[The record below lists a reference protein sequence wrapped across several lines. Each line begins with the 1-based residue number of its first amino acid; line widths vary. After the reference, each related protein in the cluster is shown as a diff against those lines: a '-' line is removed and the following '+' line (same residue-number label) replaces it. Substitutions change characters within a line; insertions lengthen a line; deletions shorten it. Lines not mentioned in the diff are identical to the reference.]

1 MNCYVLAGGRSSRM
15 GAPKATLPF
24 AGSTFLRR
32 VVDAAEAVFDRVI
45 VVERPSPPAPLPA
58 GAGRGGPLAREIPLP
73 ASGERVAEGRVRG
86 IETIFE
92 DPHADEAPVFG
103 VQRALADA
111 GGKCFIL
118 AVDYPLITS
127 VLLSDLAARFE
138 ASNAAMLVPWSD
150 GHPHVL
156 CAGYSPVLLPVIEAR
171 ISRRQYDLRG
181 LAAGAESVPCE
192 GPELMNV
199 NTPEELEEAERLY
212 ERQRILA
219 SR

>member
-1 MNCYVLAGGRSSRM
+1 VLAGGRSSRM

-24 AGSTFLRR
+24 AGSTFLGR

-45 VVERPSPPAPLPA
+45 VVERPGAAPH
-58 GAGRGGPLAREIPLP
+58 R
-73 ASGERVAEGRVRG
+73 

-92 DPHADEAPVFG
+92 DPHDDEAPVFG

-127 VLLSDLAARFE
+127 VLLSDLAERFE

-156 CAGYSPVLLPVIEAR
+156 CAGYSQVLLPVIEAR

-181 LAAGAESVPCE
+181 LAAGAETVPCE

>member
-15 GAPKATLPF
+15 GAPKATLAF
-24 AGSTFLRR
+24 AGSTFLGR
-32 VVDAAEAVFDRVI
+32 VAEAAEAVFERVV
-45 VVERPSPPAPLPA
+45 VVERH
-58 GAGRGGPLAREIPLP
+58 GAA
-73 ASGERVAEGRVRG
+73 AHA

-92 DPHADEAPVFG
+92 EPHDDEAPVFG
-103 VQRALADA
+103 VHRALIDA
-111 GGKCFIL
+111 GRKCFIL

-127 VLLSDLAARFE
+127 ALLGDLAERFE
-138 ASNAAMLVPWSD
+138 ASMARMLVPWSE
-150 GHPHVL
+150 GYPHVL
-156 CAGYSPVLLPVIEAR
+156 CAGYSHALLPVIEAR

-192 GPELMNV
+192 GFELMNV